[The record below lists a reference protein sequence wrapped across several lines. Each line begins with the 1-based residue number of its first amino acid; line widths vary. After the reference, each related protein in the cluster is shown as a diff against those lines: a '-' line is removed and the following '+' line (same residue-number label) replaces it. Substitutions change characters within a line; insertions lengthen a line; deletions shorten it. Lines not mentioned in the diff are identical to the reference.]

1 MSETEKEDQWAQ
13 FEREQTR
20 DALTRV
26 RNGISNPN
34 REKLWRDV
42 FTNALLTSH
51 SDPSYLADRAVMSY
65 DLRGFK

>member
-1 MSETEKEDQWAQ
+1 MNETEKEDLRIQG
-13 FEREQTR
+13 ERELTR

-26 RNGISNPN
+26 RNGTSNPN

-51 SDPSYLADRAVMSY
+51 RDPAFLADRAVMSY